1 MSGSFSVDTNS
12 LRQFQVAAERAQT
25 QVGELSALVDA
36 AALPPGTFTRTEPGQ
51 VCDQGHADMLAGLG
65 RCVEAATE
73 QLRAV
78 SEATAA
84 SIANYETT
92 DADHATTMGEIQ
104 TQLDSTPGV

>member
-12 LRQFQVAAERAQT
+12 LRQFQAAVERAQT

-51 VCDQGHADMLAGLG
+51 VCDQGHADMLAGI
-65 RCVEAATE
+65 RTRVEAAVE

-78 SEATAA
+78 AEATTS
-84 SIANYETT
+84 SINHYEST
-92 DADHATTMGEIQ
+92 DATHAATMGEIQ
-104 TQLDSTPGV
+104 TQLDTMPRI